1 MPRLTLLA
9 ITPRTATILA
19 APEGARFAQPRP
31 LDWRLVERGRIV
43 AEGHAKT
50 TVLFLDHLTPG
61 TAYWLDTPL
70 GRLALTTPRCAGL
83 IDVTDHGA
91 RDGTHCTDAFASAL
105 DAVPEGG
112 TLYVPA
118 GRFETLPLM
127 LKPAM
132 TLHLDR
138 DAILTA
144 PASRE
149 NWPQLPARDDQGRVI
164 GTWEGLPDR
173 CFAALVTALDCP
185 GLAITGRGTIDG
197 GGDRGDW
204 WTWPKE
210 TREGARRPRAVHL
223 AYSDDVSL
231 TGVTIRNAP
240 SWTLH
245 PYRCD
250 RLTAAALVIQNPP
263 DSPNTDGL
271 NPESCRDVTIAGID
285 FSVGDDCIAI
295 KAGKRAPDQDDH
307 LAPTQDIRISH
318 CRMQRGHGAVVIGSE
333 MSGGVSDVSVSA
345 CDFIGTDRGLRLKT
359 RRGRGDAI
367 RNISLSD
374 VVMQDVATPLA
385 INAFYFCDADGKDD
399 WVQSRA
405 PAAVDHTTPQIT
417 GVTLTRVA
425 AHGVTCAAAA
435 ILGLPEAPVTGVK
448 LTEFT
453 VSFRTGAPPAPPLM
467 ALQVPPVAAAGL
479 LAEFAVV
486 TGSVT
491 EITTAAEAAC

>member
-1 MPRLTLLA
+1 MPSLSLLA

-19 APEGARFAQPRP
+19 APDGARFAQPRP
-31 LDWRLVERGRIV
+31 LDWRLVERGRV
-43 AEGHAKT
+43 VTEGQMDTA
-50 TVLFLDHLTPG
+50 VLFLDHLTPG
-61 TAYWLDTPL
+61 TAYWLDTGL
-70 GRLALTTPRCAGL
+70 GRLALTTPRCAGRV
-83 IDVTDHGA
+83 DVTDHGA
-91 RDGTHCTDAFASAL
+91 RGGLDCTDAFARAL
-105 DAVPEGG
+105 DALPEGG

-132 TLHLDR
+132 TLHLER

-144 PASRE
+144 PSGRE
-149 NWPQLPARDDQGRVI
+149 GWPKLPARDDTGRVI

-173 CFAALVTALDCP
+173 CFAALVTARDCP

-197 GGDRGDW
+197 GGASGDW

-210 TREGARRPRAVHL
+210 TRDGARRPRAVHL

-240 SWTLH
+240 SWTVH

-250 RLTAAALVIQNPP
+250 RLTAAALTIQNPP

-307 LAPTQDIRISH
+307 LAPTQNIRISH

-333 MSGGVSDVSVSA
+333 MSGGVSDISVSA
-345 CDFIGTDRGLRLKT
+345 CDFLGTDRGLRIKT
-359 RRGRGDAI
+359 RRGRGGMI

-399 WVQSRA
+399 WVQSRDRSLA
-405 PAAVDHTTPQIT
+405 DDTTPQIT
-417 GVTLTRVA
+417 GITMTRVTA
-425 AHGVTCAAAA
+425 QGVSCAAAA
-435 ILGLPEAPVTGVK
+435 ILGLPEAPVTDVK
-448 LTEFT
+448 LTDFT
-453 VSFRTGAPPAPPLM
+453 VSYHPDATPTPPLM
-467 ALQVPPVAAAGL
+467 ALHVPPVAAAGL

-486 TGSVT
+486 TGTVT